1 MLSRAYRGEE
11 KPIKRILPELFKEI
25 PYSEICALLR
35 RKDVKVDGKRVSDGN
50 FLVSA
55 GSEIIIYP
63 RIKKSVVVVYE
74 DERIL
79 VCNKPKGIP
88 TTGDDSY
95 ETLVKAEKGDSLV
108 VMHRLDTNTDGLLLF
123 AKDKVAEEEIFKAI
137 KDGKIEKGYIAEVY
151 GHPRVQGETTLHFF
165 YKKNEEEKRGVI
177 SKEARA
183 GFLPVEITIRVLREK
198 EETSVLRVTL
208 HKGKMHQI
216 RAMLAAYGYFI
227 VGDGKYGNDQINKC
241 LGFKKHLLT
250 ATELIFHFPDS
261 SPLFYLNNKKISL

>member
-11 KPIKRILPELFKEI
+11 KPLKRILPELFKEI

-50 FLVSA
+50 FSVSD

-63 RIKKSVVVVYE
+63 RIKKSVIVVYE
-74 DERIL
+74 DEHIL

-88 TTGDDSY
+88 TTGENSY
-95 ETLVKAEKGDSLV
+95 EMLVKAEKGDSLV

-123 AKDKVAEEEIFKAI
+123 AKDKVAQEEIFKAI
-137 KDGKIEKGYIAEVY
+137 KDGRIEKGYIAEVY
-151 GHPRVQGETTLHFF
+151 GHPRAQEETTLRYF
-165 YKKNEEEKRGVI
+165 YKKNEEEKRAII
-177 SKEARA
+177 SKEARPA
-183 GFLPVEITIRVLREK
+183 FLPVEISIRVLREK
-198 EETSVLRVTL
+198 EDTSVLHVTL

-241 LGFKKHLLT
+241 LCVKKHLLT
-250 ATELIFHFPDS
+250 ATELHFHFS
-261 SPLFYLNNKKISL
+261 ANSPLFYLNSQKVSL